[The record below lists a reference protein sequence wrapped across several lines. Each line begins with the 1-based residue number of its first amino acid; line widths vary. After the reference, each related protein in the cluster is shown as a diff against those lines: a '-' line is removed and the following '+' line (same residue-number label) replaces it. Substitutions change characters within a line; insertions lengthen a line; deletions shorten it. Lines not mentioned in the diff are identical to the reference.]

1 MDVTRHWR
9 ERYMK
14 ALSHSTLSR
23 EGRDTLWLLAVL
35 TLSIAPHT
43 MRLPLWC
50 TLGTAAAILW
60 RARVAWTDGALPP
73 RVWLLIS
80 LAACLAMTVFTFHS
94 LFGRE
99 AGITMVTLLAALKT
113 LELRARRDAFVITS
127 LGFFLILTQFLYS
140 QSLPMAVLMFLVLL
154 GLLTSLVLVQR
165 PTGRPTIWSA
175 VKVASRSV
183 LMGIPVMVALFVLFP
198 RLGPLWS
205 VPADA
210 GQHTGL
216 SDKIKL
222 GNVAE
227 LAQDDSVAMR
237 IRFVNAPPMARDLYF
252 RGPVLDLFDGRTWQS
267 QSSAGIAMAVAR
279 EPAPMKTEPP
289 AEVGVLYQIT
299 IEPSRVSVVPLLEG
313 TLYATP
319 TPPATEPQLR
329 RDGMDW
335 ISTTPL
341 TERTQLDAQAWPR
354 IRRDAVQMGPPL
366 QTSLQLP
373 QGFNPRTIEWARTL
387 RTRADMLE
395 ADPRAL
401 SDQVLQH
408 IRHDRFTYTLSP
420 AGDGLTQSGEPEIN
434 LIDQFWMDRK
444 TGFCEHFATAYVVV
458 MRAMGIPSRV
468 ITGYQGAE
476 LSPVDGM
483 FVVRNSDAHAWAEFW
498 QPGEGWIR
506 VDPTAAVAPERI
518 ERARPSYGSRNPLP
532 GPLSKI
538 NPAVWGRLRDY
549 MEAGNHRWNVWVLQ
563 YSRNKQMDMLKNW
576 GVASPN
582 WLDLVRLCGTVLI
595 SISLLG
601 IGWLWWTRPK
611 IRRTPWRKPLQRVHR
626 AMLAAGLPAPA
637 SSPAP
642 APALSWIQSL
652 QNTRIG
658 PGQTALVP
666 QLKEALTQ
674 LDALRYAAHS
684 TSKQEAQHVRKQLV
698 QRIEQLAQ
706 QWRAARRQDRA
717 N

>member
-1 MDVTRHWR
+1 
-9 ERYMK
+9 MK
-14 ALSHSTLSR
+14 ALPHSTLSR
-23 EGRDTLWLLAVL
+23 EGRDTLLLLAVL
-35 TLSIAPHT
+35 TLSIAPH
-43 MRLPLWC
+43 MLRLPLWC

-80 LAACLAMTVFTFHS
+80 LAGCLAMTVFTFHS

-140 QSLPMAVLMFLVLL
+140 QSLPMAALMFMVLL

-175 VKVASRSV
+175 VKVAGRSV

-198 RLGPLWS
+198 RLGPLWT

-216 SDKIKL
+216 SDKISL

-227 LAQDDSVAMR
+227 LAKDDSVAMR
-237 IRFVNAPPMARDLYF
+237 IRFLNGPPMARDLYF
-252 RGPVLDLFDGRTWQS
+252 RGPVLETFDGRTWQA
-267 QSSAGIAMAVAR
+267 QSGVVATMAALR
-279 EPAPMKTEPP
+279 EPIPQAPSKADESAVP
-289 AEVGVLYQIT
+289 YQIT
-299 IEPSRVSVVPLLEG
+299 IEPSRVSSVPLLEG
-313 TLYATP
+313 TLIAAP

-329 RDGMDW
+329 REGLNW
-335 ISTTPL
+335 LSNTPL
-341 TERTQLDAQAWPR
+341 TDRTQLDAKAWPGLR
-354 IRRDAVQMGPPL
+354 HGPEQMGPPM
-366 QTSLQLP
+366 QASLHLP
-373 QGFNPRTIEWARTL
+373 IGFNPRTIHWARAL
-387 RTRADMLE
+387 RTRPDMLG
-395 ADPRAL
+395 ADPRTL
-401 SDQVLQH
+401 SNQVLQH
-408 IRHDRFTYTLSP
+408 IRRDRFTYTLAPSD
-420 AGDGLTQSGEPEIN
+420 DGLNQAGEPELH
-434 LIDQFWMDRK
+434 LIDQFWMGRK

-476 LSPVDGM
+476 LNPVDGM

-518 ERARPSYGSRNPLP
+518 ERPRPSYGSRNPLP

-538 NPAVWGRLRDY
+538 NPALWGHLRDY
-549 MEAGNHRWNVWVLQ
+549 VEAGNHSWNVWVLQ

-576 GVASPN
+576 GVSSPN
-582 WLDLVRLCGTVLI
+582 WLDLVRLCGAVLI
-595 SISLLG
+595 GISLLG

-611 IRRTPWRKPLQRVHR
+611 TRRTPWRKPLQRVHR
-626 AMLAAGLPAPA
+626 ALLTAGLPAPG

-642 APALSWIQSL
+642 APALSWVQSL
-652 QNTRIG
+652 QAIHITPR
-658 PGQTALVP
+658 QMALVSP
-666 QLKEALTQ
+666 LKEALTQ
-674 LDALRYAAHS
+674 LDTLRYAPHS
-684 TSKQEAQHVRKQLV
+684 TSRQEAQQARKQLV

-706 QWRAARRQDRA
+706 QWRAARRQDKA